1 MHRSDAKRDVSES
14 GKFEDPVAGQKR
26 SSQAQLSVDAA
37 RWEERRRLG
46 GWARLLCLSGLF
58 SVGKCAKCAVM
69 AFRVYLK
76 LRTWGAGDNGGDVE
90 LQLGGWA
97 DRDKAKRP
105 MGSGIRR
112 GRHFLNI
119 QVGERESDLYLR

>member
-1 MHRSDAKRDVSES
+1 MDALALLV
-14 GKFEDPVAGQKR
+14 GTLF
-26 SSQAQLSVDAA
+26 
-37 RWEERRRLG
+37 RW
-46 GWARLLCLSGLF
+46 
-58 SVGKCAKCAVM
+58 KCAKCAVM

-105 MGSGIRR
+105 MGTGIRR
-112 GRHFLNI
+112 EGT
-119 QVGERESDLYLR
+119 S